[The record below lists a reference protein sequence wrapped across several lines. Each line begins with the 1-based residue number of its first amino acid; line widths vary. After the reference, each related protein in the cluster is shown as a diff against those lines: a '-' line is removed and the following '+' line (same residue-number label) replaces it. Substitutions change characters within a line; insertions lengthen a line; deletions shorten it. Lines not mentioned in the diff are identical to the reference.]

1 MQLSKLKFV
10 QICLFA
16 SLFVTQA
23 ALANVVGSVIF
34 TAGDVSVTHA
44 DNTVAQ
50 IEKNAALNTG
60 DTLETRDGRVQF
72 SLVDGGKVSLQPNSI
87 FKINKY
93 EFSGKED
100 GSEFAFMELVKG
112 GLRTITGLIGH
123 KNRERY
129 QLKTTVA
136 TIGIRGTEFTVNFND
151 NQFLM
156 TTNHGSV
163 DVCGNSGNCL
173 NAVTGQS
180 IAVSAGGA
188 PKFSSKAAVAAAA
201 APESSKPV
209 FTSSDAIAPDASSG
223 IPAGIPNAIQQ
234 PAAIVVA
241 NQQAAAA
248 NAVANQQ
255 AAAANL
261 AASQA
266 LANINQGKIMVASL
280 MNTSCNCG
288 INQVFQANV
297 ITNNLSQPTDITT
310 ATQSI
315 NLTSFSSYNSDGIVA
330 WGRASSGN
338 FSAVPSTGPI
348 TWQDYII
355 GSTPSPGQLNNLIGT
370 YSVFASTAPMQIDG
384 SGISSPVGAQNS
396 TTGNFTF
403 NFGLGTYGYNLH
415 VLTSSDGFSLSNGA
429 IPLTGLNKNNP
440 TFAAGGTVTSDLLRC
455 STGLCTPAIQ
465 TQSINNLVQGGFFG
479 QRGERVGIQYGFNAP
494 GGAIYGSAVLK

>member
-10 QICLFA
+10 QICLMA

-34 TAGDVSVTHA
+34 TTGDVSVTHA

-188 PKFSSKAAVAAAA
+188 PKFSSKAAKAAAA
-201 APESSKPV
+201 APESSKAV
-209 FTSSDAIAPDASSG
+209 FTASDTMP
-223 IPAGIPNAIQQ
+223 
-234 PAAIVVA
+234 
-241 NQQAAAA
+241 
-248 NAVANQQ
+248 
-255 AAAANL
+255 NL
-261 AASQA
+261 AASTTTA
-266 LANINQGKIMVASL
+266 NPTNPTPVPTSVNNSTGTIVTLAIPNNILNVQSEVLNANVQTDAAGNPTNINSQTLNYNVNPLSFASY
-280 MNTSCNCG
+280 
-288 INQVFQANV
+288 A
-297 ITNNLSQPTDITT
+297 
-310 ATQSI
+310 
-315 NLTSFSSYNSDGIVA
+315 SDGVVA
-330 WGRASSGN
+330 WGQADSGTFSGN
-338 FSAVPSTGPI
+338 NTSFNMTKYN
-348 TWQDYII
+348 YII
-355 GSTPSPGQLNNLIGT
+355 GATPTPSNLASLSGT
-370 YSVFASTAPMQIDG
+370 YNVIGSTAPFFASS
-384 SGISSPVGAQNS
+384 SGTVSSAGVANTSGL
-396 TTGNFTF
+396 FTF
-403 NFGLGTYGYNLH
+403 NFATGPFSYAYNLT
-415 VLTSSDGFSLSNGA
+415 VNTAIGGVTTDTYTLNGGGNGFKANNAASF
-429 IPLTGLNKNNP
+429 GLN
-440 TFAAGGTVTSDLLRC
+440 GTVTTTGNSCQTGCTGVLNG
-455 STGLCTPAIQ
+455 STTGGG
-465 TQSINNLVQGGFFG
+465 NNLIQGAFLGVN
-479 QRGERVGIQYGFNAP
+479 GERIGLQYGFAVPGLGGNIY
-494 GGAIYGSAVLK
+494 GGAVLR